1 MSDAN
6 PITSALVDQLEAAYT
21 NPLVRDLLEREA
33 YGVINV
39 IDLLIDYAGD
49 SDHADELEHYLR
61 WECLNRQA
69 DERITELHQLR
80 VDALTEANVVAGNAA
95 IEASDF
101 RSSAHPDSTDD
112 YLAVLEEKA
121 HRTDAKWSVATL
133 ELERAVEDH
142 ANLEE
147 VLEASTDAKAHR

>member
-1 MSDAN
+1 MSDTN

-69 DERITELHQLR
+69 DERIIELHATR
-80 VDALTEANVVAGNAA
+80 VEALLEVNVRAGNAA
-95 IEASDF
+95 IFASDIQ
-101 RSSAHPDSTDD
+101 SSAHPDSSRD
-112 YLAVLEEKA
+112 YLDALKERAERADGKWNVARLA
-121 HRTDAKWSVATL
+121 H
-133 ELERAVEDH
+133 ERAVEDH

>member
-1 MSDAN
+1 MSTN

-21 NPLVRDLLEREA
+21 NPAVRDVLEREA

-49 SDHADELEHYLR
+49 SDHADELEHFLR
-61 WECLNRQA
+61 WELLNRQA
-69 DERITELHQLR
+69 DERVTELHNYRLEALR
-80 VDALTEANVVAGNAA
+80 EANVVAGNAA

-101 RSSAHPDSTDD
+101 RGSAHSDSGDD

-121 HRTDAKWSVATL
+121 ARTEAKWSVATL
-133 ELERAVEDH
+133 ELERAIEDH

>member
-21 NPLVRDLLEREA
+21 NPVVRDVLEREA
-33 YGVINV
+33 HGVILV

-69 DERITELHQLR
+69 DERIIELHATR
-80 VDALTEANVVAGNAA
+80 VDALEEVYVRAGNAS
-95 IEASDF
+95 IEAQE
-101 RSSAHPDSTDD
+101 RHEAHYTDHAKQVANAAASEKWRAAG
-112 YLAVLEEKA
+112 LA
-121 HRTDAKWSVATL
+121 H
-133 ELERAVEDH
+133 ERAVEDH

>member
-1 MSDAN
+1 MSN

-21 NPLVRDLLEREA
+21 NVAVRDVLEREA

-49 SDHADELEHYLR
+49 SDHADELEQYLR
-61 WECLNRQA
+61 WECLNRTA
-69 DERITELHQLR
+69 DERIIELHQLR
-80 VDALTEANVVAGNAA
+80 VDGLTEANVHAGNAA
-95 IEASDF
+95 IFASDIE
-101 RSSAHPDSTDD
+101 SSAHPDSSRD
-112 YLAVLEEKA
+112 YLDALKERA
-121 HRTDAKWSVATL
+121 DRANAKWNAATL
-133 ELERAVEDH
+133 ELERAIQDH